1 MICTSDKDADIA
13 IGSINHR
20 SYVGYRWNT
29 HRAVHTESNLTHNS
43 CGVRQ
48 GRGRRIIFNSDAD
61 RDLNKCFNEWVF
73 IMRHAHD
80 LAGPAG
86 TTLPRG
92 APAHCA
98 LSSPPWLIARA

>member
-1 MICTSDKDADIA
+1 M
-13 IGSINHR
+13 
-20 SYVGYRWNT
+20 GYRWNT
-29 HRAVHTESNLTHNS
+29 QRAVHTESNLTHNS

-92 APAHCA
+92 APAHRA
-98 LSSPPWLIARA
+98 LSSPP